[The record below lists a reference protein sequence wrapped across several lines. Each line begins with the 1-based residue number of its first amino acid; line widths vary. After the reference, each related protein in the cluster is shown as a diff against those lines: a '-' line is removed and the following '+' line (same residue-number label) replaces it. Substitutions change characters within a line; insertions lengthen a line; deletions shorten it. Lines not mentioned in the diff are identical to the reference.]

1 MMELK
6 EALQVN
12 HPLSEK
18 AMALS
23 SQRWDDI
30 AKPLK
35 SLGLLETTI
44 TKLAGISGSAKVD
57 ISKRCVAVMCADNG
71 VVAQKVTQTDKEI
84 TAVMTESFAAGNTS
98 VCCMAK
104 HLHADIVP
112 VDVGV
117 ARDLTV
123 DGVLNRK
130 IMYGTNDM
138 TQMPAMSREQAVKA
152 LEVGIH
158 LVEELKQQG
167 YQLIMTGE
175 MGIGNTTSSSAVT
188 SVLLNLPPEQV
199 TGHGAGLD
207 QPGLLRK
214 VSAIKTAISLNRPN
228 PDDPVDVLAKVGG
241 LDIAAMAG
249 LYLGGM
255 VYRIP
260 VMIDGVISAV
270 AALIA
275 ARLAPNSKD
284 YMIPSHVSK
293 EPAGKLLLDELGFRP
308 LLTCDLCLGEGTG
321 AVAALSVLDTALCVY
336 HEMVTFSGLDISKYE
351 EFDRT

>member
-1 MMELK
+1 MKLEEVLSI
-6 EALQVN
+6 N
-12 HPLSEK
+12 NPLSEK
-18 AMALS
+18 AMAMS

-57 ISKRCVAVMCADNG
+57 ISKRCIAIMCADNG

-98 VCCMAK
+98 VCCMAR
-104 HLHADIVP
+104 HLHADIIP

-117 ARDLTV
+117 ARDITV
-123 DGVLNRK
+123 NGVLNKK

-152 LEVGIH
+152 IEVGIH

-175 MGIGNTTSSSAVT
+175 MGIGNTTSSAAVA
-188 SVLLNLPPEQV
+188 SVLLDLPPERV
-199 TGHGAGLD
+199 TGYGAGLD

-214 VSAIKTAISLNRPN
+214 INAVTTAIERNRPD
-228 PDDPVDVLAKVGG
+228 PGDPVDVLSKVGG

-255 VYRIP
+255 AYRVP
-260 VMIDGVISAV
+260 VMVDGVISAV

-275 ARLAPNSKD
+275 SRLAPKSRD

-293 EPAGKLLLDELGFRP
+293 EPAGILLLEELGFRP

-321 AVAALSVLDTALCVY
+321 AAAALSVLDTALCVY
-336 HEMVTFSGLDISKYE
+336 HEMVTFSGLDITQYE
-351 EFDRT
+351 EFDRS

>member
-1 MMELK
+1 MKLN
-6 EALQVN
+6 EAIQVN
-12 HPLSEK
+12 NPLSEK
-18 AMALS
+18 AMAMAS
-23 SQRWDDI
+23 HRWDDI

-44 TKLAGISGSAKVD
+44 TKIAGISGSANVD

-71 VVAQKVTQTDKEI
+71 VVAQKVTQTDSEI
-84 TAVMTESFAAGNTS
+84 TAVMTESFAAGTTS
-98 VCCMAK
+98 VCSMAQ
-104 HLHADIVP
+104 HLHADIIP

-117 ARDLTV
+117 ARDLNTKDV
-123 DGVLNRK
+123 INQK

-138 TQMPAMSREQAVKA
+138 TQMPAMTREQAAKA
-152 LEVGIH
+152 MEVGIN
-158 LVEELKQQG
+158 LVGELKQKG

-188 SVLLNLPPEQV
+188 SVLLNIPPEKV
-199 TGHGAGLD
+199 TGYGAGLD

-214 VSAIKTAISLNRPN
+214 INAVKTAIERNNPN
-228 PDDPVDVLAKVGG
+228 PNDALDVVSKVGG

-255 VYRIP
+255 VYRVPI
-260 VMIDGVISAV
+260 MIDGVISSV
-270 AALIA
+270 AALVA
-275 ARLAPNSKD
+275 SRLAPKCKD
-284 YMIPSHVSK
+284 YMLPSHVSK
-293 EPAGKLLLDELGFRP
+293 EPAGKLLLEELGFRP

-336 HEMVTFSGLDISKYE
+336 HNTATFSGLDITQYE